1 LLADLVPQAVNQKVE
16 ISTDFGADALFVE
29 DDESLL
35 KTDDRGVERVCG
47 PIAPAFSAFGF

>member
-1 LLADLVPQAVNQKVE
+1 LLADLVPKAVNQKVE